1 VDRRRAALAQT
12 RHNRRIN
19 QFQLRPNSEVWAIL
33 RIVRARPAFILIVL
47 ALVLAAVI
55 EGESAGARSRDS
67 RAASWGSL
75 QVLAPASQYAFDPQ
89 LAVAEDGQTLAAWFG
104 GSRPPLP
111 CGGMVCPPSVTPWSG
126 SEVVLDQGSV
136 DGGFGAPVVLSTHG
150 SDGPE
155 GLQVAI
161 SGTGVAYAA
170 WEQKSGPW
178 MISSA
183 SPGGSF
189 INPHKLLPG
198 HDQLSSLVRSPAGP
212 VAAVWFGPSSLLR
225 YALLRPDGTLGRA
238 ITVGRWNGPA
248 AGTPFALNDHGE
260 FAALDL
266 VGQVEEGTV
275 PPAPLVHICNA
286 AGRCY
291 RPHELRIGHI
301 PAKADENN
309 AIALSDDGTV
319 TALAAFSKP
328 PKHPAANTPL
338 GLWAAVRRP
347 GKRWS
352 TPQELSRAGDEPLA
366 VAGGEGSAI
375 VLFDHF
381 WTPHLRF
388 LGNRLET
395 STLPSTGT
403 HLRRPTVVRGLE
415 APEPSTLVANTSG
428 AYLIVGV
435 PRESEFA
442 GKASI
447 VAVSASAGGLGS
459 AHLVVS
465 GEVSGHPPPAGIDRN
480 GDAVVL
486 WDQVSESG
494 SQGVF
499 TATHHAEP

>member
-1 VDRRRAALAQT
+1 MAVVLMVPIRAM
-12 RHNRRIN
+12 
-19 QFQLRPNSEVWAIL
+19 
-33 RIVRARPAFILIVL
+33 RARLALILIAL
-47 ALVLAAVI
+47 GLVLVAVFV
-55 EGESAGARSRDS
+55 GESAGARSSGS

-104 GSRPPLP
+104 GPPPPLP
-111 CGGMVCPPSVTPWSG
+111 CGGMVCPPPVTPWSG
-126 SEVVLDQGSV
+126 SEVVLDQGTV
-136 DGGFGAPVVLSTHG
+136 DGGFSAPVVVSALG

-170 WEQKSGPW
+170 WEEKSGTW

-183 SPGGSF
+183 SSGGSF

-198 HDQLSSLVRSPAGP
+198 RDRLSSLVRSPAGP
-212 VAAVWFGPSSLLR
+212 VAAVWFGPFSVLR
-225 YALLRPDGTLGRA
+225 YALLRPDGTLGPA
-238 ITVGRWNGPA
+238 ITVGRWDGSA
-248 AGTPFALNDHGE
+248 GGTPFALNDRGE
-260 FAALDL
+260 FAALDI

-286 AGRCY
+286 AGRCS
-291 RPHELRIGHI
+291 RPHELRFGHI

-319 TALAAFSKP
+319 TVLASFSKL

-347 GKRWS
+347 GKHWS
-352 TPQELSRAGDEPLA
+352 TPRELSRAGDEPLA
-366 VAGGEGSAI
+366 VAGGEGSAM

-381 WTPHLRF
+381 WTPRLRF

-403 HLRRPTVVRGLE
+403 RLTRPTVVRGLD

-428 AYLIVGV
+428 AYLIVGM
-435 PRESEFA
+435 PRESESA
-442 GKASI
+442 GKTSI
-447 VAVSASAGGLGS
+447 VAVSGSASGPGT

-465 GEVSGHPPPAGIDRN
+465 GKVSGHPPPAGIDRN
-480 GDAVVL
+480 SDAVVL
-486 WDQVSESG
+486 WDAASASG

-499 TATHHAEP
+499 TATHRAEP

>member
-1 VDRRRAALAQT
+1 VGSSPWTGRTFCSQAGLAQQPT
-12 RHNRRIN
+12 RHT
-19 QFQLRPNSEVWAIL
+19 AI
-33 RIVRARPAFILIVL
+33 VPRARLALILIVL
-47 ALVLAAVI
+47 GLVLVAVFV
-55 EGESAGARSRDS
+55 GESAGARSSGS

-104 GSRPPLP
+104 GPPPPLP
-111 CGGMVCPPSVTPWSG
+111 CGGMVCPPPATPWSG
-126 SEVVLDQGSV
+126 SRVVLDQGTV
-136 DGGFGAPVVLSTHG
+136 DGGFATPVVLSTHA

-170 WEQKSGPW
+170 WEEKSGTW

-183 SPGGSF
+183 SSGGSF
-189 INPHKLLPG
+189 VDPHKLLG
-198 HDQLSSLVRSPAGP
+198 GRERLAGLVRSPAGP

-225 YALLRPDGTLGRA
+225 YALLRPDGTLGRT
-238 ITVGRWNGPA
+238 ITVGRWNGSA
-248 AGTPFALNDHGE
+248 GGTPFALNDRGE
-260 FAALDL
+260 FAALDI
-266 VGQVEEGTV
+266 VGRVEEGTV
-275 PPAPLVHICNA
+275 PPAPLVHICDA
-286 AGRCY
+286 AGRCS
-291 RPHELRIGHI
+291 RPHELRFGHI

-319 TALAAFSKP
+319 TVLASFSKL

-347 GKRWS
+347 GERWS
-352 TPQELSRAGDEPLA
+352 APQERSPAGDEPLA
-366 VAGGEGSAI
+366 VAGGERSAM

-388 LGNRLET
+388 LGNRLEA

-403 HLRRPTVVRGLE
+403 HLTRPTVVRGLE
-415 APEPSTLVANTSG
+415 APESPTLVANTSG
-428 AYLIVGV
+428 AYLIVGI
-435 PRESEFA
+435 PRESESA
-442 GKASI
+442 GKRSI
-447 VAVSASAGGLGS
+447 VAVSGSAGGLGT

-486 WDQVSESG
+486 WDEYSESG
-494 SQGVF
+494 SHGVF

>member
-1 VDRRRAALAQT
+1 V
-12 RHNRRIN
+12 
-19 QFQLRPNSEVWAIL
+19 P
-33 RIVRARPAFILIVL
+33 RARLALILIVL
-47 ALVLAAVI
+47 GLVLVAVVV
-55 EGESAGARSRDS
+55 GESAGARSSGS
-67 RAASWGSL
+67 RAATWGSL

-104 GSRPPLP
+104 GPRPPIS
-111 CGGMVCPPSVTPWSG
+111 CAGMVCPPAAPWSG
-126 SEVVLDQGSV
+126 SDVVLTPGTV
-136 DGGFGAPVVLSTHG
+136 DGGFGAPVVVSTHG

-183 SPGGSF
+183 SSGGSF

-198 HDQLSSLVRSPAGP
+198 RHRLSSLVRSPAGP

-238 ITVGRWNGPA
+238 ITVGRWNGSA
-248 AGTPFALNDHGE
+248 GGTPFALNDRGE
-260 FAALDL
+260 FAALDM
-266 VGQVEEGTV
+266 VGRVEEGTV

-286 AGRCY
+286 AGRCS
-291 RPHELRIGHI
+291 RPHELRFGHI

-319 TALAAFSKP
+319 TVLASFSKL

-352 TPQELSRAGDEPLA
+352 TPQELSRAGEMPLA
-366 VAGGEGSAI
+366 VAGGEGSAM

-395 STLPSTGT
+395 STLSATGT
-403 HLRRPTVVRGLE
+403 HLTRPTVVRGLE

-428 AYLIVGV
+428 AYLIVGI
-435 PRESEFA
+435 PRESESA

-447 VAVSASAGGLGS
+447 VAVSGRAGGLG
-459 AHLVVS
+459 AAQVVVS

-486 WDQVSESG
+486 WDEDSNSG
-494 SQGVF
+494 RQGVF
-499 TATHHAEP
+499 ASIHHAG

>member
-1 VDRRRAALAQT
+1 M
-12 RHNRRIN
+12 
-19 QFQLRPNSEVWAIL
+19 P
-33 RIVRARPAFILIVL
+33 RARLALILIVL
-47 ALVLAAVI
+47 GLVLVAVFV
-55 EGESAGARSRDS
+55 GESAGALSRGS
-67 RAASWGSL
+67 RAATWGSL

-89 LAVAEDGQTLAAWFG
+89 LAVAEDGQTLAGWFG
-104 GSRPPLP
+104 GPRPPLP
-111 CGGMVCPPSVTPWSG
+111 CAGMVCPAPAAPWSG
-126 SEVVLDQGSV
+126 SEVVLDHGTV
-136 DGGFGAPVVLSTHG
+136 DGGFGAPVVVSTHG

-161 SGTGVAYAA
+161 SGAGVAYAA
-170 WEQKSGPW
+170 WEEKSGSW

-183 SPGGSF
+183 SSGGSF
-189 INPHKLLPG
+189 VGPHALLPG
-198 HDQLSSLVRSPAGP
+198 RGQLSGLVRSPAGP
-212 VAAVWFGPSSLLR
+212 VAAVWFAWIGETPLLR
-225 YALLRPDGTLGRA
+225 YALLRPDGTLGRT
-238 ITVGRWNGPA
+238 ITVGRWNGSA
-248 AGTPFALNDHGE
+248 EGTPFALNDRGE
-260 FAALDL
+260 FAALDV
-266 VGQVEEGTV
+266 VGRVEEGRV

-286 AGRCY
+286 AGRCS
-291 RPHELRIGHI
+291 RPHELRFGHI
-301 PAKADENN
+301 PPKADENN

-319 TALAAFSKP
+319 TVLACFSQL

-352 TPQELSRAGDEPLA
+352 TPQELSRGGDEPLV
-366 VAGGEGSAI
+366 VADGEGSAM

-395 STLPSTGT
+395 STLRATGT
-403 HLRRPTVVRGLE
+403 HLTRPTVVRGLE

-435 PRESEFA
+435 PRESESA

-447 VAVSASAGGLGS
+447 VAVSGSAGALGS
-459 AHLVVS
+459 AQVVVS

-486 WDQVSESG
+486 WDEASSSG
-494 SQGVF
+494 TQGVF
-499 TATHHAEP
+499 ASIHHAG

>member
-1 VDRRRAALAQT
+1 
-12 RHNRRIN
+12 
-19 QFQLRPNSEVWAIL
+19 
-33 RIVRARPAFILIVL
+33 VRARIALILMAL
-47 ALVLAAVI
+47 GLVLAAVFV
-55 EGESAGARSRDS
+55 GESAGARSSGS
-67 RAASWGSL
+67 RAATWGSL

-104 GSRPPLP
+104 GPRPPIG
-111 CGGMVCPPSVTPWSG
+111 CAGMVCPPAPPWSG
-126 SEVVLDQGSV
+126 SEVVLDQGTV
-136 DGGFGAPVVLSTHG
+136 DGGFGAQVVLSTHG

-183 SPGGSF
+183 SSGGSF
-189 INPHKLLPG
+189 INPHELLPG
-198 HDQLSSLVRSPAGP
+198 RDQLSSLVRSPSGP

-225 YALLRPDGTLGRA
+225 YALLRPDGTLGRT
-238 ITVGRWNGPA
+238 ITVGRWNGSA
-248 AGTPFALNDHGE
+248 GGTPFALNDRGE
-260 FAALDL
+260 FAALDI
-266 VGQVEEGTV
+266 VGRVEEGTV

-286 AGRCY
+286 AGRCS
-291 RPHELRIGHI
+291 RPHELRFGHI

-319 TALAAFSKP
+319 TVLAAFSKL

-338 GLWAAVRRP
+338 GLWAAVLRP
-347 GKRWS
+347 GKHWS

-366 VAGGEGSAI
+366 VAGGEGSAM

-381 WTPHLRF
+381 WTPQLRF

-395 STLPSTGT
+395 STLPATGT
-403 HLRRPTVVRGLE
+403 HLTRPTIVRGLE

-428 AYLIVGV
+428 AYLIVGI
-435 PRESEFA
+435 PRESESA

-447 VAVSASAGGLGS
+447 VAVSGSARGLGP

-465 GEVSGHPPPAGIDRN
+465 GEVSGHPPLAGIDRN
-480 GDAVVL
+480 SNAVVL
-486 WDQVSESG
+486 WDEASQSG
-494 SQGVF
+494 SHGVF